1 MLSCKPS
8 WSYQWYVPS
17 KMRKETFCFPYLYTP
32 DTVYIC
38 LHKPLAA
45 LKTLLRPKDIL
56 HQCAVLRIL
65 YLLNN
70 LIRTFLICIQPI
82 YFANLPESIIINT
95 SHLNTKLVKGWNSVW
110 FLFSSIFPTQAWWSS
125 LHLPSKPSQ
134 LAPCQHW
141 SHLLLLQT
149 CQFAPGIEF
158 RMLHHWSLV
167 ILFDIV
173 IDWWCF
179 IILLW
184 CCLKKGIACWVSNLL
199 VAISVEE
206 QQKVFTSWSSKAIR
220 VFMPASFASAHIS
233 LILRVHSS
241 VSSDF
246 SLIVSWR
253 PSSESGSGLSGNMIV
268 ENTLSENRPGR
279 RWSFFF
285 VTHGQCLWNDASD

>member
-1 MLSCKPS
+1 MHSTNLLCKLARVHHYQYFTSKYQASERMKLCMILVFVYFPHPSLMKFPPPTFKAFSASAMSALIPSAASSNLSICS
-8 WSYQWYVPS
+8 WNRYSDV
-17 KMRKETFCFPYLYTP
+17 TT
-32 DTVYIC
+32 
-38 LHKPLAA
+38 
-45 LKTLLRPKDIL
+45 
-56 HQCAVLRIL
+56 
-65 YLLNN
+65 
-70 LIRTFLICIQPI
+70 
-82 YFANLPESIIINT
+82 
-95 SHLNTKLVKGWNSVW
+95 
-110 FLFSSIFPTQAWWSS
+110 
-125 LHLPSKPSQ
+125 
-134 LAPCQHW
+134 
-141 SHLLLLQT
+141 
-149 CQFAPGIEF
+149 
-158 RMLHHWSLV
+158 LV
-167 ILFDIV
+167 IGNFV
-173 IDWWCF
+173 WHRHWFFFDWWCF